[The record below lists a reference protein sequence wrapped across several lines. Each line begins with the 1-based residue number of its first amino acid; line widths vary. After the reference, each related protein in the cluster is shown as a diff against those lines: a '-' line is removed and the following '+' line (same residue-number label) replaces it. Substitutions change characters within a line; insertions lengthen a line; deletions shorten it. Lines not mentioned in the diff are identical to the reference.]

1 MTKVQPK
8 RIARKSNSDRQT
20 SRLQRWLDGNGF
32 TSAQLEKEIDMRRQ
46 SLQQIR
52 EGRDCRLSTARRI
65 LSGCTRLAR
74 RKVRMQEIFDLDP
87 EELENAPALRTLPSS
102 P

>member
-1 MTKVQPK
+1 VQPK
-8 RIARKSNSDRQT
+8 KSGSRGKSTDQRST
-20 SRLQRWLDGNGF
+20 SRLQAWLVANGF
-32 TSAQLEKEIDMRRQ
+32 TAAQLEKDIRMRRQ

-65 LSGCTRLAR
+65 LGGCQRLAR
-74 RKVRMQEIFDLDP
+74 RKVRMDEIFDLEGDDGAW
-87 EELENAPALRTLPSS
+87 LHRISVSS